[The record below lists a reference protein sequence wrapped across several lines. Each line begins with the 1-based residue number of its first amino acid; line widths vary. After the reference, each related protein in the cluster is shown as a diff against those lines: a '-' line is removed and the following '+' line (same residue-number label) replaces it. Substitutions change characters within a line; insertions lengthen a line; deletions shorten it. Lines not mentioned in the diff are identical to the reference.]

1 MKTFSQYIE
10 HRDVNE
16 AFFDKMKQGFQASY
30 QSAKGDEKENAS
42 QTDKQYEKAKEIA
55 HKAINVGKS
64 MSDKLNKLGLSLPF
78 AATLIAAGMTG
89 GAAAI
94 PIALLSKVI
103 SDEIIHYAAKGF
115 DKVTDMTVGKAP
127 AMAESS
133 FVDRTGKMISG
144 AVDRTGKMI
153 SGAMDKAGET
163 IGGGAGFI
171 AGKTSKYYSKLR
183 TMAEKS
189 IGDIMLFLGH
199 NKRYL
204 AKALFLFAV
213 GHVIGSGIGNATNFY
228 AKDSL
233 DSVASSLAGV
243 GGVDQS
249 ELLSIMKNVGNEVSK
264 GVDIGL
270 HAAPHL
276 PSNLPNLSAL
286 KNVSQEI

>member
-42 QTDKQYEKAKEIA
+42 QTDKQYEKAKEVA

-94 PIALLSKVI
+94 PIALLSKVV

-153 SGAMDKAGET
+153 SGAMDKAGEA
-163 IGGGAGFI
+163 IGSGAGFI
-171 AGKTSKYYSKLR
+171 AGKTSKYYSKQWQKNL
-183 TMAEKS
+183 
-189 IGDIMLFLGH
+189 L
-199 NKRYL
+199 
-204 AKALFLFAV
+204 
-213 GHVIGSGIGNATNFY
+213 VILCCF
-228 AKDSL
+228 
-233 DSVASSLAGV
+233 
-243 GGVDQS
+243 
-249 ELLSIMKNVGNEVSK
+249 
-264 GVDIGL
+264 
-270 HAAPHL
+270 
-276 PSNLPNLSAL
+276 
-286 KNVSQEI
+286 